1 MPVLQDRAMEAG
13 TRQASVFGVSISFMV
28 VAAIVITLRLYVRKV
43 LIQAV
48 GVDDSK
54 LSSSLVEIG
63 TVN

>member
-1 MPVLQDRAMEAG
+1 MEAG